1 MPGSIKIDDGSGN
14 YTILTNGGSL
24 GSDKTITIPNTTGT
38 MALTSDSF
46 GKVLQVVTA
55 ESTTNNTLNTTTLA
69 DCGLSAS
76 ITPSSASNKILVL
89 ATQFI
94 YHQEDSNISSAKL
107 ALLRDSTIISGDTLH
122 QAYIN
127 GGTGSIV
134 QFMFQYPFMVLDSP
148 STTSAITYKTQGRLD
163 STANNAFIQTGYSSA
178 KSHMTLIEIDGT

>member
-1 MPGSIKIDDGSGN
+1 MSEIQVNTINEYTGASGVTIDGLLIKDGAIPSISG
-14 YTILTNGGSL
+14 
-24 GSDKTITIPNTTGT
+24 
-38 MALTSDSF
+38 

-55 ESTTNNTLNTTTLA
+55 ESTTNNTLNTTTLS

-76 ITPSSASNKILVL
+76 ITPSSSSNKILVL

-94 YHQEDSNISSAKL
+94 YHQEDSSISSAKI
-107 ALLRDSTIISGDTLH
+107 ALLRDTTLLTGDTLH

-127 GGTGSIV
+127 VGTGSIS

-148 STTSAITYKTQGRLD
+148 STTSAITYKTQGRVEN
-163 STANNAFIQTGYSSA
+163 TANNSFMQTGYSSA